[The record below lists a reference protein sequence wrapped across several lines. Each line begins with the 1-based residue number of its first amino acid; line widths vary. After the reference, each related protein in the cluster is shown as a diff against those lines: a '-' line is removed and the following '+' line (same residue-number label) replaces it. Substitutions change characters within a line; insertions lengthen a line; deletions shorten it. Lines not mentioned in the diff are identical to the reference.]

1 MDISE
6 VTDKV
11 KQFLV
16 EEFEIENDKIK
27 PEATLKTDLGID
39 SLDFVDIVVIVD
51 DIFGFQINSDD
62 IQKIDT
68 FGEFCNYIQ
77 EKTVK

>member
-16 EEFEIENDKIK
+16 EEFEIESDKIK
-27 PEATLKTDLGID
+27 PEATLKKDLGID
-39 SLDFVDIVVIVD
+39 SLDFVDIVVIID

>member
-39 SLDFVDIVVIVD
+39 SLDFVDIVVIID

>member
-16 EEFEIENDKIK
+16 EEFEIESDKIK

>member
-1 MDISE
+1 MDISV
-6 VTDKV
+6 VTERV

-16 EEFEIENDKIK
+16 EEFEIETDKIK
-27 PEATLKTDLGID
+27 PEATLKSDLGID

-62 IQKIDT
+62 IQKLDT
-68 FGEFCNYIQ
+68 FGELCNYIQ
-77 EKTVK
+77 ERTLK

>member
-16 EEFEIENDKIK
+16 EEFEIESDKIK
-27 PEATLKTDLGID
+27 PEATLKKDLGID

>member
-27 PEATLKTDLGID
+27 PEATLKIDLGID

>member
-16 EEFEIENDKIK
+16 EEFEIESDKIK

-39 SLDFVDIVVIVD
+39 SLDFVDIVVIID

>member
-16 EEFEIENDKIK
+16 EEFEIESDKIK
-27 PEATLKTDLGID
+27 PEATLKIDLGID